1 MISYF
6 MVSLGFTSIRAVCVC
21 VKEGSLNL
29 VNRRFG
35 CDSRKGF
42 FFPLPCG
49 GKFIA
54 LNLIV
59 RIVEILHVFLR
70 LIGTIIRII
79 KDSKA

>member
-21 VKEGSLNL
+21 AKEGSLNL

-42 FFPLPCG
+42 FFP
-49 GKFIA
+49 
-54 LNLIV
+54 
-59 RIVEILHVFLR
+59 FLAVGS
-70 LIGTIIRII
+70 L
-79 KDSKA
+79 SL